1 MFRSAGLLLFVSTVV
16 AAQSLVLEGEVPQEG
31 GPFFEV
37 PFDVPAGTREVEVQH
52 DDLSDVNILDF
63 GLHDAEGRYR
73 GWGGGNEEPAV
84 VGEQSASRS
93 YLPGPL
99 PAGTWRVL
107 VGKAKVES
115 LPARYRL
122 EITLR
127 ETPSLPAQA
136 DRRDYVSAAPL
147 AASPRWYA
155 GDLHVHSR
163 ESGDARPSLDDI
175 AAFAK
180 SRGLDFVFLSDHN
193 TVSHLD
199 FISGAQLRAEG
210 VLLLPSVE
218 FTTYAGH
225 ANGLGAT
232 RYVDLRLGGADG
244 GIVEAVRQFHAQ
256 GALFSVNHPAL
267 DLGNVCIGCAWR
279 QRLPRDQVDAVEIQT
294 GRYSVSGVQ
303 FFDKAVQFWE
313 SVLETGKH
321 APAVGGSDDH
331 RGGQSNTGL
340 DSAIGSPTTLVFA
353 DELSEAAI
361 LSAIRAGRTV
371 VKLEGPDDPMVEL
384 TSGSARVGDTVRSG
398 TTVALR
404 VKLWG
409 VPEGAK
415 WRLVRDGVADDFVDA
430 PAGDS
435 VTEVEVPPAGAG
447 AESRVRAEL
456 HVDGRPRTVTSHLF
470 LAPPAPAPSGC
481 GCNGAAEAAAPLL
494 LGMAAWLLRR
504 RQSASRN

>member
-1 MFRSAGLLLFVSTVV
+1 MFRSTGLWLLVSTLAV
-16 AAQSLVLEGEVPQEG
+16 AQPLILEGEVPQDG

-37 PFDVPAGTREVEVQH
+37 PFDVPAGTRELEVHH
-52 DDLSDVNILDF
+52 DDLSEENILDF

-73 GWGGGNEEPAV
+73 GWGGGNVEPAI
-84 VGEQSASRS
+84 VGEQAASRS

-99 PAGTWRVL
+99 PVGTWRVL

-115 LPARYRL
+115 LPARFRL

-127 ETPSLPAQA
+127 DTPTLLPQSE
-136 DRRDYVSAAPL
+136 RRTYTPAAPL
-147 AASPRWYA
+147 STGPRWYA

-163 ESGDARPSLDDI
+163 ESGDARPSLDDV
-175 AAFAK
+175 ATFAS

-199 FISGAQLRAEG
+199 FIPDAQVRAGG

-218 FTTYAGH
+218 FTTYGGH
-225 ANGLGAT
+225 ANGLGAR

-244 GIVEAVRQFHAQ
+244 GIVEAVRQFHDQ

-267 DLGNVCIGCAWR
+267 ELGNVCIGCAWR
-279 QRLPRDQVDAVEIQT
+279 QRLPRDQVDAVEVQT

-331 RGGQSNTGL
+331 RGGESNTGL

-353 DELSEAAI
+353 ADLSEASI
-361 LSAIRAGRTV
+361 LAGLRAGRTV

-384 TSGSARVGDTVRSG
+384 TSGSALVGDTVRSS
-398 TTVALR
+398 AQIPLQ
-404 VKLWG
+404 VKLSG
-409 VPEGAK
+409 VPAGAQ
-415 WRLVRDGVADDFVDA
+415 WRLVRDGVAGAFADA
-430 PAGDS
+430 PVGDS
-435 VTEVEVPPAGAG
+435 VQTLEVPPSAVG

-456 HVDGRPRTVTSHLF
+456 HLDGRPRSVTSHLY
-470 LAPPAPAPSGC
+470 LAPPATPPAGC
-481 GCNGAAEAAAPLL
+481 GCNGPAAAGAPLL
-494 LGMAAWLLRR
+494 LGAAAWLLRR
-504 RQSASRN
+504 RQSARRN